1 MIEIITTIN
10 TETVTTKLLQEMSE
24 AGSTIFRFN
33 MSHAEIKSTNF
44 IVRESGK
51 ITTKTNKPIKI
62 MIDLPGPE
70 IRITNLPEKQ
80 QLPANSTF
88 KVYFQPHDQQ
98 SSFSIP
104 IQQNAIKVGDR
115 FYLQDGDFWG
125 MITEINKNY
134 LKLTVEN
141 SNELRDNC
149 HFSIPGKPLH
159 REFLSDSDKEII
171 KATVSLQPD
180 FYALSFVSSA
190 ADVQEFIDF
199 YNSLKYDYQ
208 PYILAKLEKAKA
220 LANLDEIIAISDY
233 LYVARG
239 DLGIEVSIS
248 ALPSLQKFIGA
259 KCKAQNKPF
268 FIATQMM
275 DSMINNPFPTRAEVS
290 DVANAAFEGA
300 AGVTLSSETSIGK
313 HPLAAIQWM
322 KKIIEANQRSIED
335 NLKDILNL
343 S

>member
-10 TETVTTKLLQEMSE
+10 TENVTTKLLQEMLE

-33 MSHAEIKSTNF
+33 MSHAELEATNS
-44 IVRESGK
+44 IIQEIGK
-51 ITTKTNKPIKI
+51 ITTKTDKSVKI

-70 IRITNLPEKQ
+70 IRVVNLLHNQ
-80 QLPANSTF
+80 QLPANSTL
-88 KVYFQPHDQQ
+88 KVYFQPHNQH
-98 SSFSIP
+98 
-104 IQQNAIKVGDR
+104 
-115 FYLQDGDFWG
+115 
-125 MITEINKNY
+125 
-134 LKLTVEN
+134 
-141 SNELRDNC
+141 C

-171 KATVSLQPD
+171 KATASLQLD
-180 FYALSFVSSA
+180 FYALSFASSA
-190 ADVQEFIDF
+190 SDVQEFVSF
-199 YNSLKYDYQ
+199 YNSLKLEHQ
-208 PYILAKLEKAKA
+208 PFILTKFENAKA
-220 LANLDEIIAISDY
+220 LANINEIIAISDY
-233 LYVARG
+233 LYIARG
-239 DLGIEVSIS
+239 DLGIEVSIP
-248 ALPSLQKFIGA
+248 ALPSLQKFIGS